1 MLEMSVNSIRVGPG
15 NGRLVMLKERDSDRY
30 LPILMSDATAYAIAT
45 KLKDLSITRP
55 STHDL
60 LHTVIDILG
69 GQVKHIL
76 VSDLQDD
83 TYYSKIVIQSN
94 GDDKEIDSRTS
105 DAIALVV
112 RSQVPIYVEEA
123 VLEKANTG

>member
-15 NGRLVMLKERDSDRY
+15 NGRLVMLKEKDSDRY

-60 LHTVIDILG
+60 LHTVIDTLG
-69 GQVKHIL
+69 GQVKTHPGQRPPGRHL
-76 VSDLQDD
+76 LLQNRHPE
-83 TYYSKIVIQSN
+83 QRRRQGN
-94 GDDKEIDSRTS
+94 
-105 DAIALVV
+105 
-112 RSQVPIYVEEA
+112 
-123 VLEKANTG
+123 